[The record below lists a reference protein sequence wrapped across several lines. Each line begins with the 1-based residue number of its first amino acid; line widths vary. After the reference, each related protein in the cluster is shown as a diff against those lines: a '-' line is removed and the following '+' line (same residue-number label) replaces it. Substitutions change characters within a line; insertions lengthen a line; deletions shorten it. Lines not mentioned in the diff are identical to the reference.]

1 MVVETVKTIP
11 HVEAILAALLHANQ
25 GTLGEKL
32 LGLYIYGSYQT
43 GDFTIG
49 TSDLD
54 MTAVLTDEL
63 TEADLA
69 DLKNMHER
77 FAAEHP
83 EFAGRIETQ
92 YVSKAA
98 LQTFRT
104 VRHPMANI
112 SPGEPFHLIE
122 GGPDW
127 LSNWWMIRDHG
138 RTLYG
143 PPPEEVIPE
152 IADEEFFDVIRSYV
166 YDAREWG
173 KNYTH
178 LGGESYTML
187 TMFRALYT
195 LTHRKHVSKLD
206 AMAWAKKVYPQHAE
220 MIDKAIYWR
229 EYHAEAT
236 DDPAAMLP
244 RVMEIVEF
252 ACGECDR
259 LG

>member
-1 MVVETVKTIP
+1 METIP
-11 HVEAILAALLHANQ
+11 HIEKTITDFIAANQ
-25 GTLGEKL
+25 EALGGKL
-32 LGLYIYGSYQT
+32 LGLYIYGSYMT

-54 MTAVLTDEL
+54 MTAVLTDDM
-63 TEADLA
+63 TENDLA
-69 DLKNMHER
+69 NLKAMHEQ
-77 FAAEHP
+77 FAADHAYI
-83 EFAGRIETQ
+83 AGRIECQ
-92 YVSKAA
+92 YLSKAA

-122 GGPDW
+122 GGHEW

-138 RTLYG
+138 RVLYG
-143 PPPEEVIPE
+143 PPAEDVIPF
-152 IADEEFFDVIRSYV
+152 IDDEEFFDVIRSYV
-166 YDAREWG
+166 YEARDWG

-178 LGGESYTML
+178 LAGESYTML

-206 AMAWAKKVYPQHAE
+206 AMKWAKDTYPQYAE

-229 EYHAEAT
+229 VHHAEAT
-236 DDPAAMLP
+236 DDPVLNHP
-244 RVMEIVEF
+244 KVMKIVEF
-252 ACGECDR
+252 ACGECER
-259 LG
+259 LS

>member
-1 MVVETVKTIP
+1 MDKIP
-11 HVEAILAALLHANQ
+11 HIEATLSDFFTANRDN
-25 GTLGEKL
+25 LGEKL
-32 LGLYIYGSYQT
+32 LGLYIYGSYMT
-43 GDFTIG
+43 GNFTIG

-54 MTAVLTDEL
+54 MTAVLADEL
-63 TEADLA
+63 NETDLRN
-69 DLKNMHER
+69 LKAMHEQ
-77 FAAEHP
+77 FAADHAYI
-83 EFAGRIETQ
+83 AGRIECQ
-92 YVSKAA
+92 YISKDA

-122 GGPDW
+122 GGPEW

-138 RTLYG
+138 RVLYG
-143 PPPEEVIPE
+143 PPAKEVVPFIN
-152 IADEEFFDVIRSYV
+152 DEEFFDVIRSYV
-166 YDAREWG
+166 YEAREWG

-178 LGGESYTML
+178 LAGESYTIL

-195 LTHRKHVSKLD
+195 LTHHTHVSKLD
-206 AMAWAKKVYPQHAE
+206 AMEWAKEAYPQYAQ

-229 EYHAEAT
+229 EHHAEVT

-252 ACGECDR
+252 ACAECDR
-259 LG
+259 LD